1 MADVQVTYGLLVTSP
16 DALQTS
22 FPGLSPTGP
31 YRARETGRRD
41 SWERG

>member
-1 MADVQVTYGLLVTSP
+1 MGDVQVAYGLLVTSA

-22 FPGLSPTGP
+22 FPGLSPTRP

-41 SWERG
+41 PWERG